1 MGRDKGFCRSDDPG
15 PNRFS
20 VSGRA
25 VGAAAAAGQQHL
37 FVLKSDIVD
46 DGKEVV
52 FFRQTK
58 VSSLSCFHCKVSVSR
73 DTEGPLLMGKE
84 RDKMGGRREGGGA

>member
-15 PNRFS
+15 PT

-37 FVLKSDIVD
+37 FVVKSDIVD
-46 DGKEVV
+46 DGKAVV
-52 FFRQTK
+52 FFRQMK
-58 VSSLSCFHCKVSVSR
+58 VSSLSCFHCKVSASR
-73 DTEGPLLMGKE
+73 DTEGPLPMGKE